1 MRPELLEKT
10 FKLKNELSSLAIN
23 LNEEI
28 TEKEVNEKWNP
39 YIPQEEFKFTIAADG
54 SLNKRHY
61 LGFYLYS
68 IAGYSFGQ
76 KKDNTGVEEVVGD
89 INLSVIKKTEFAE
102 SYFKLLMFLA
112 ETKALLKLAIKEK
125 PEVLMIDG
133 TLSSRFIL
141 PPPKTNW
148 FINEEFK
155 GELARLSGQMIKDIE
170 KSIFDYDIVSFS
182 NPIKKMAIEKLIEKF
197 GESKGLRRDILEAVL
212 SKLAYFEYFILLHYL
227 FYKLDWN
234 PIIIGVAKTSH
245 DTEIFNKSVPDIK
258 LFQQYVK
265 DLGYSEERYVD
276 IENKSKIREWEFS
289 EIFEVIEKEKAE
301 ELKEVQIK
309 YFYSKYDRGKLISL
323 IEVYENPEGKTISPS
338 TINDYLKY
346 FSVGGYPFLLKK
358 VDNEVRIT
366 HKDMD
371 LIENLLDLKNELK
384 GREGLE

>member
-10 FKLKNELSSLAIN
+10 FHLKNELSSLAIN

-76 KKDNTGVEEVVGD
+76 KEDKTSVEEVIGD

-155 GELARLSGQMIKDIE
+155 GELAKLSGQMIKDIE
-170 KSIFDYDIVSFS
+170 KNIFDYDLASFS
-182 NPIKKMAIEKLIEKF
+182 SPIKDLAIQKLVEKF
-197 GESKGLRRDILEAVL
+197 GKEKGMRRDMLEAVL
-212 SKLAYFEYFILLHYL
+212 SKLAYFEYFILLHFL

-234 PIIIGVAKTSH
+234 PLIIGVAKTSH
-245 DTEIFNKSVPDIK
+245 DTEIFNKSIPDIK
-258 LFQQYVK
+258 LFQQHVK
-265 DLGYSEERYVD
+265 NLGYSEERYVD
-276 IENKSKIREWEFS
+276 IENKSKMKEWEFS
-289 EIFEVIEKEKAE
+289 EIFEVIERAKAE
-301 ELKEVQIK
+301 ELKDVQIK
-309 YFYSKYDRGKLISL
+309 YFYSKYDKGQLISL
-323 IEVYENPEGKTISPS
+323 IEVYENPESKTISPAV
-338 TINDYLKY
+338 INDYLKY

-371 LIENLLDLKNELK
+371 LIENLLDLKNEVR

>member
-1 MRPELLEKT
+1 LRPELLEKT
-10 FKLKNELSSLAIN
+10 FHLKNELSSLAIN

-76 KKDNTGVEEVVGD
+76 KEDKTSVEEVIGD

-155 GELARLSGQMIKDIE
+155 GELAKLSGQMIKDIE
-170 KSIFDYDIVSFS
+170 KNIFDYDLASFS
-182 NPIKKMAIEKLIEKF
+182 SPIKDLAIQKLVEKF
-197 GESKGLRRDILEAVL
+197 GKEKGMRRDMLEAVL
-212 SKLAYFEYFILLHYL
+212 SKLAYFEYFILLHFL

-234 PIIIGVAKTSH
+234 PLIIGVAKTSH
-245 DTEIFNKSVPDIK
+245 DTEIFNKSIPDIK
-258 LFQQYVK
+258 LFQQHVK
-265 DLGYSEERYVD
+265 NLGYSEERYVD
-276 IENKSKIREWEFS
+276 IENKSKMKEWEFS
-289 EIFEVIEKEKAE
+289 EIFEVIERAKAE
-301 ELKEVQIK
+301 ELKDVQIK
-309 YFYSKYDRGKLISL
+309 YFYSKYDKGQLISL
-323 IEVYENPEGKTISPS
+323 IEVYENPESKTISPAV
-338 TINDYLKY
+338 INDYLKY

-371 LIENLLDLKNELK
+371 LIENLLDLKNEVR

>member
-170 KSIFDYDIVSFS
+170 KNIFDYDIVSFS

>member
-1 MRPELLEKT
+1 MLEKT
-10 FKLKNELSSLAIN
+10 FNLKKEISSLALN

-68 IAGYSFGQ
+68 IAGYSFG
-76 KKDNTGVEEVVGD
+76 KKEDGTAVEEVVGD

-102 SYFKLLMFLA
+102 SYFRLLMFLA
-112 ETKALLKLAIKEK
+112 ETKALLKLAVREK
-125 PEVLMIDG
+125 PEILLIDG

-155 GELARLSGQMIKDIE
+155 GELAKLSGQMIKDIE
-170 KSIFDYDIVSFS
+170 KNIFNYDLVSFS
-182 NPIKKMAIEKLIEKF
+182 QPIKNLAIEKLVEKF
-197 GESKGLRRDILEAVL
+197 GEGKGLRRDILEAVL

-234 PIIIGVAKTSH
+234 PLIIGVAKTSH
-245 DTEIFNKSVPDIK
+245 DTEIFNKSIPDIK
-258 LFQQYVK
+258 LFQQHTK
-265 DLGYSEERYVD
+265 DLGYSESKYVD

-289 EIFEVIEKEKAE
+289 EIFENIEKQKAE

-309 YFYSKYDRGKLISL
+309 YFYSKYDKGQLISL
-323 IEVYENPEGKTISPS
+323 IEVYENPEGKSISPAV
-338 TINDYLKY
+338 INDYLKY

-371 LIENLLDLKNELK
+371 LIENLLDLKNEIK

>member
-1 MRPELLEKT
+1 LRPELLEKT
-10 FKLKNELSSLAIN
+10 FHLKNELSSLAIN

-76 KKDNTGVEEVVGD
+76 RENKSSVEEVTGD

-155 GELARLSGQMIKDIE
+155 GELAKLSGQMIKDIE
-170 KSIFDYDIVSFS
+170 KNIFDYDLVSFS
-182 NPIKKMAIEKLIEKF
+182 PPIKNLAIQKLVDKF
-197 GESKGLRRDILEAVL
+197 GKEKGMRRDMLEAVL
-212 SKLAYFEYFILLHYL
+212 SKLAYFEYFILLHFL

-234 PIIIGVAKTSH
+234 PLIIGVAKTSH
-245 DTEIFNKSVPDIK
+245 DTEIFNKSIPDIK
-258 LFQQYVK
+258 LFQQHVK
-265 DLGYSEERYVD
+265 NLGYSEERYVD
-276 IENKSKIREWEFS
+276 IENKSKMKEWEFS

-301 ELKEVQIK
+301 ELKDVQIK
-309 YFYSKYDRGKLISL
+309 YFYSKYDKGRLVSL
-323 IEVYENPEGKTISPS
+323 IEVYENPESKTISPAV
-338 TINDYLKY
+338 INDYLKY

-371 LIENLLDLKNELK
+371 LIENLLDLKNEVR

>member
-10 FKLKNELSSLAIN
+10 FYLKSELASLAIN

-39 YIPQEEFKFTIAADG
+39 YIPAEEFKFAVASDG

-68 IAGYSFGQ
+68 IAGYSYGQ
-76 KKDNTGVEEVVGD
+76 KQNKEDVEMVVGD

-125 PEVLMIDG
+125 PEILMIDG

-155 GELARLSGQMIKDIE
+155 GELANLSGEMIKDIE
-170 KSIFDYDIVSFS
+170 ENIFNYDIVSFS
-182 NPIKKMAIEKLIEKF
+182 QPIKNLTVKKLVDKF
-197 GESKGLRRDILEAVL
+197 GEEKGLRRDMLEAVL

-234 PIIIGVAKTSH
+234 PLIIGIAKTSH
-245 DTEIFNKSVPDIK
+245 DTEIFNKSIPDIK
-258 LFQQYVK
+258 LFQQYAK

-289 EIFEVIEKEKAE
+289 EVFELIEREKAE
-301 ELKEVQIK
+301 ELKDVQIK
-309 YFYSKYDRGKLISL
+309 YFYSKYDRGQLVSL
-323 IEVYENPEGKTISPS
+323 IEVYENPERKTISPAK
-338 TINDYLKY
+338 INDYLKY

-371 LIENLLDLKNELK
+371 LIENLLDLKNEVR

>member
-10 FKLKNELSSLAIN
+10 FHLKNELSSLAIN

-76 KKDNTGVEEVVGD
+76 RENKSSVEEVTGD

-155 GELARLSGQMIKDIE
+155 GELAKLSGQMIKDIE
-170 KSIFDYDIVSFS
+170 KNIFDYDLVSFS
-182 NPIKKMAIEKLIEKF
+182 PPIKNLAIQKLVDKF
-197 GESKGLRRDILEAVL
+197 GKEKGMRRDMLEAVL
-212 SKLAYFEYFILLHYL
+212 SKLAYFEYFILLHFL

-234 PIIIGVAKTSH
+234 PLIIGVAKTSH
-245 DTEIFNKSVPDIK
+245 DTEIFNKSIPDIK
-258 LFQQYVK
+258 LFQQHVK
-265 DLGYSEERYVD
+265 NLGYSEERYVD
-276 IENKSKIREWEFS
+276 IENKSKMKEWEFS

-301 ELKEVQIK
+301 ELKDVQIK
-309 YFYSKYDRGKLISL
+309 YFYSKYDKGRLVSL
-323 IEVYENPEGKTISPS
+323 IEVYENPESKTISPAV
-338 TINDYLKY
+338 INDYLKY

-371 LIENLLDLKNELK
+371 LIENLLDLKNEVR